1 MLKKKQA
8 GKAVPKVAAR
18 APTRTGGNVIDLLK
32 RSLEME
38 KKGGRKSPPL
48 QPVMPKAKKRAKAR
62 A

>member
-1 MLKKKQA
+1 MSKT
-8 GKAVPKVAAR
+8 AAR
-18 APTRTGGNVIDLLK
+18 GPAKQVGNVIDLLK

-48 QPVMPKAKKRAKAR
+48 QPAMPAKAKKRAKAR